1 MTFSGRCQMSWFVLL
16 VLVAVSYTVTAS
28 RADQTNTRAPEASE
42 GQRLTAEGKAALDS
56 IVDGGKLSNL
66 RRPSFEDLKGEIRE
80 FYVSLNDSLAWISN
94 SKPTSQAL
102 AMIQLLKTADE
113 KGLNAEDY
121 DGPQWD
127 TRLARFERP
136 SLPSEA
142 DLVIFDVALTVSA
155 MRYISD
161 LYIGRVSPRLFHFE
175 LDIHERTID
184 LSEFLKGVRASGSE
198 IVSRV
203 QDVEPPFPAYRRT
216 ILALQKYREL
226 AREDDGEPLPAAGK
240 TIQPGDS
247 YEGVPRL
254 FRRLR
259 LLGDLPPGATASS
272 SAIYQGTLPGAVKHF
287 QERHGIESTGLLDE
301 ETLKA
306 LNTPIAR
313 RVTQL
318 QLMLE
323 RWRWAPH
330 EFVRPPIVVNIPE
343 FRLRADDEQ
352 YHWVLSMKVVVGKAY
367 GHKTPV
373 FASEIRSVIFRP
385 YWNVPLAIQREEFIP
400 KIEENPAYLA
410 ENSYEIVDSDGNVV
424 GEDPMSEGVRDK
436 LLSGQLGIRQ
446 MPGPDNALGLVKFDF
461 PNQFDVYMHGT
472 PSTELFSKSRRDFSH
487 GCIRV
492 ENPISLAQWILR
504 DRAEWTAENIQ
515 SAMYGETTIRVSL
528 LKPIPV
534 LIVYGTAV
542 VMEDGEVRFFDD
554 IYGHDA
560 ALERALATR
569 DRVPE
574 RGSFPPR
581 ATRNCLFHS
590 CM

>member
-1 MTFSGRCQMSWFVLL
+1 MAFSGRWRRSWFVPLL
-16 VLVAVSYTVTAS
+16 LLAVSDKVIAS
-28 RADQTNTRAPEASE
+28 RANEQGVIRAPKAAEASE
-42 GQRLTAEGKAALDS
+42 RQGLSAEGKSLLDS
-56 IVDGGKLSNL
+56 IIDVGKLPDL
-66 RRPSFEDLKGEIRE
+66 HRTSFVDLKGETRE
-80 FYVSLNDSLAWISN
+80 FYVSLDDSLAWISN

-102 AMIQLLKTADE
+102 TMIHLLETAGG

-121 DGPQWD
+121 NGPRWD
-127 TRLARFERP
+127 SRLARLEQP
-136 SLPSEA
+136 SPPREA
-142 DLVIFDVALTVSA
+142 DLVSFDVALTVSA

-161 LYIGRVSPRLFHFE
+161 LYIGRVSPRLLHFE
-175 LDIHERTID
+175 LDIHERKMD
-184 LSEFLKGVRASGSE
+184 LSEFLKGVLASGSD
-198 IVSRV
+198 ISSGI

-216 ILALQKYREL
+216 ILALQKYREV

-240 TIQPGDS
+240 TIQPGDT
-247 YEGVPRL
+247 YAGVPRL
-254 FRRLR
+254 FRQLR
-259 LLGDLPPGATASS
+259 LLGDLPLGATAPSS
-272 SAIYQGTLPGAVKHF
+272 TVYQGTLPGAVKHF
-287 QERHGIESTGLLDE
+287 QERHGIESTGQIDE
-301 ETLKA
+301 ETLKV

-318 QLMLE
+318 ELTLE

-330 EFVRPPIVVNIPE
+330 KFVRPPVVVNIPE
-343 FRLRADDEQ
+343 FRLHADDEQ

-410 ENSYEIVDSDGNVV
+410 ENSYDIVDNDGNVV
-424 GEDPMSEGVRDK
+424 GEDPTSEGVRDK
-436 LLSGQLGIRQ
+436 LRSGQLGIRQ
-446 MPGPDNALGLVKFDF
+446 RPGPDNALGLVKFDF

-492 ENPISLAQWILR
+492 EDPVSLASWILR
-504 DRAEWTAENIQ
+504 DQPEWTAENIRN
-515 SAMYGETTIRVSL
+515 AMYSEKTVRVALS
-528 LKPIPV
+528 KPIPV

-542 VMEDGEVRFFDD
+542 VMEDGEVRFFED

-560 ALERALATR
+560 VLERALT
-569 DRVPE
+569 E
-574 RGSFPPR
+574 GGSGR
-581 ATRNCLFHS
+581 H
-590 CM
+590 